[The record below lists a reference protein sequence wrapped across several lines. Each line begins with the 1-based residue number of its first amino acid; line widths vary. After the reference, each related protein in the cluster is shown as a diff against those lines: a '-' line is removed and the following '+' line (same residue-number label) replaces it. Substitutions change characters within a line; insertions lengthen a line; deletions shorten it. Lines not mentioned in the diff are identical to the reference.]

1 MHAQDTPDL
10 NGAHILV
17 VDDSDINRTI
27 ADFMIRSLNGVTT
40 LAEQGE
46 QAVALIQQNPDGFDA
61 VLMDLQMPVMD
72 GITAARR
79 ILVDLG
85 LSDLPIVAL
94 TAADQPEEHE
104 AAKAAG
110 IRAFLTKPI
119 DVAVLTRTLREVMR

>member
-1 MHAQDTPDL
+1 MHAQDIPDL

-17 VDDSDINRTI
+17 VDDIAVNRTI
-27 ADFMIRSLNGVTT
+27 VDLMIRSQNGVTT

-46 QAVALIQQNPDGFDA
+46 QAVTLIQQNPDGFDA

-72 GITAARR
+72 GITAARC
-79 ILVDLG
+79 IVDDLG

-94 TAADQPEEHE
+94 TAADQPEERE

-119 DVAVLTRTLREVMR
+119 DVAVLTRTLCEVMR